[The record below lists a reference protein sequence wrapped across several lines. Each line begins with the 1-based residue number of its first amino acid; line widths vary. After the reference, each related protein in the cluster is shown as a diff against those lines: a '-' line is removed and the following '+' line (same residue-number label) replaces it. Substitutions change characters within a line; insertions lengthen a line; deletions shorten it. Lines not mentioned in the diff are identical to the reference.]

1 MGRRGRRA
9 ALPENDHQRLRPRTD
24 DGLVVSHVNTRGVAR
39 HYDFARLPV
48 AEPFQRSLA
57 ALFAARCVPEAWSA
71 HGSSLS
77 YWREL
82 STFAEFI
89 SDQAEPI
96 VDLEDLTAGLIRRW
110 RLALGPEKLRT
121 LWFVCN
127 LLRDDPRLQSGPV
140 ADELARRIHQPKS
153 RVQSYETTELDRI
166 NEVARQIFR
175 QALTRIERNARHLE
189 RWTGGEFDENSS
201 DWLLGEALAVLARD
215 GSMPEYRSKDRNAR
229 LLRRY
234 RQACGGRS
242 AAATWQRLFLTRF
255 EATAL
260 AILLMV
266 EFGWNLS
273 VINNLKAPRAD
284 PDPGDQGTP
293 TYRIELVKARRGS
306 GRHHETRNVTDDGAK
321 SAGRLIA
328 QALQAT
334 RFARAVVSRL
344 SPETDVLLTWRTGNR
359 GWTRVWADYPQSVG
373 VFRFGV
379 STMDAAALLKNN
391 GLAAESPFQRGRRT
405 VVAVNRRE
413 PAQHSETTYQQKYAL
428 PDRRVQR
435 ESVEVIASGI
445 EDALQKARRV
455 MLVAEMTGAPQT
467 GDIETATADC
477 SNPQA
482 SPFSEHSITCTAS
495 FLLCLACEN
504 AHIHPGHHPRLA
516 YLYEAM
522 RGLRSVLTPTTW
534 ATQWADHFMRLEEL
548 KSRLSEAI
556 WSEAYKQVSESDR
569 LVIDSLLK
577 GELDL

>member
-1 MGRRGRRA
+1 VTGQRGRRA

-24 DGLVVSHVNTRGVAR
+24 DGLVVSHINTRGVVK
-39 HYDFARLPV
+39 HFDFAGLPV

-57 ALFAARCVPEAWSA
+57 ALFAARCLPATWSTHRSA
-71 HGSSLS
+71 VNYWGKLS
-77 YWREL
+77 V
-82 STFAEFI
+82 FARFI
-89 SDQAEPI
+89 SEQAEPI
-96 VDLEDLTAGLIRRW
+96 SDLEDLTAGLIRRW
-110 RLALGPEKLRT
+110 RLALGPEKGRT

-140 ADELARRIHQPKS
+140 ADELARRILQSKS
-153 RVQSYETTELDRI
+153 QVQSYESTELDRI
-166 NEVARQIFR
+166 KKVARRVFR
-175 QALTRIERNARHLE
+175 QALNRIERNARHLE

-201 DWLLGEALAVLARD
+201 DWLVGEALSVLARD
-215 GSMPEYRSKDRNAR
+215 GSMPEYRSKGDPR
-229 LLRRY
+229 LVRRY
-234 RQACGGRS
+234 RQAVGGKS

-284 PDPGDQGTP
+284 PDPVDQGTP
-293 TYRIELVKARRGS
+293 TYRVELVKARRGS
-306 GRHHETRNVTDDGAK
+306 GGHHETRNVTDDGAK
-321 SAGRLIA
+321 SAGRLIT
-328 QALQAT
+328 QALRAT
-334 RFARAVVSRL
+334 RFARAAVSQL
-344 SPETDVLLTWRTGNR
+344 SPETDVLLTWRTGHR
-359 GWTRVWADYPQSVG
+359 GWTRVYDDYAQPVG

-379 STMDAAALLKNN
+379 SAGDAAALLKDN
-391 GLAAESPFQRGRRT
+391 GLPAESPFQRGRRT

-413 PAQHSETTYQQKYAL
+413 PAQHSEGTFEQKYAL
-428 PDRRVQR
+428 RDRRVQR
-435 ESVEVIASGI
+435 DSVEEIASGI
-445 EDALQKARRV
+445 EDALQRARRV
-455 MLVAEMTGAPQT
+455 MLVAEVTGAPQT
-467 GDIETATADC
+467 GDTETATADC

-522 RGLRSVLTPTTW
+522 RSLRSVLTPTTW
-534 ATQWADHFMRLEEL
+534 ATQWADHFTRLEEL
-548 KSRLSEAI
+548 KSHLGKAVWAEAR
-556 WSEAYKQVSESDR
+556 KQVSESDR